1 MAISKN
7 ILLQGVSGAINK
19 QIVIRQL
26 GLKTI
31 ISAYPDMSDRVL
43 SPKQKR
49 RTRIMRKANVELKTI
64 KADKE
69 LLNSAQLRLNVTSN
83 KLHHALLS
91 ELMKKYGELE
101 PAV

>member
-7 ILLQGVSGAINK
+7 MLLQGVSGAINK

-31 ISAYPDMSDRVL
+31 ISAFPDMSDRIL
-43 SPKQKR
+43 SPKQER
-49 RTRIMRKANVELKTI
+49 RNEIMRKANAELKTI

-69 LLNSAQLRLNVTSN
+69 QLDAAQLRLNVTSN

-91 ELMKKYGELE
+91 ELMLKYGELE
-101 PAV
+101 PSL

>member
-69 LLNSAQLRLNVTSN
+69 LLNAAQLRLNVTSN